1 MDIQSYF
8 DSNYYSLDEKAIYSL
23 NEIDSG
29 QLHNVI
35 VHLNDY
41 CYGVIIENDNYPYK
55 YLIFYVENKNDLCGR
70 VLKLSLELN
79 FEERNLITI
88 EFCKIL
94 NDEFS
99 GVDIVDSFN
108 TFQTHLR
115 TGFEKLGFFTVG
127 SETMGILNKD
137 SNCAVFP
144 HSKKGVLC
152 FPIMNKLDLY
162 RWYFDEDGES
172 ININE
177 DRIKKVYLI
186 LDSTNNL
193 IKIGQSF
200 YPRVREKTLQ
210 GVSPDWDIITTWIA
224 PVAEEKYLHTLFQE
238 KRTRGEWFKLGFSD
252 LKIIKEYMSKYKN

>member
-8 DSNYYSLDEKAIYSL
+8 DSYYYYLDEKAIYSL

-35 VHLNDY
+35 VHLKDY
-41 CYGVIIENDNYPYK
+41 CYGVIIENDNYPYE
-55 YLIFYVENKNDLCGR
+55 YLIFYIENKNYLRGR
-70 VLKLSLELN
+70 AIKLSLELN
-79 FEERNLITI
+79 LKDRNLFAI

-99 GVDIVDSFN
+99 DVDIVDSFN

-115 TGFEKLGFFTVG
+115 TGFEKMGFFTVG
-127 SETMGILNKD
+127 NDYLKTNKD
-137 SNCAVFP
+137 NCEIFFP
-144 HSKKGVLC
+144 PSKGVVC
-152 FPIMNKLDLY
+152 FPQLEKLDLY
-162 RWYFDEDGES
+162 RWYFDEYSEP

-177 DRIKKVYLI
+177 DKIKKVYLI

-193 IKIGQSF
+193 MKIGQSF
-200 YPRVREKTLQ
+200 YPKIREKTLH
-210 GVSPDWDIITTWIA
+210 GVSPDWDIITTWVA
-224 PVAEEKYLHTLFQE
+224 PVSEEKYLHSLFKE